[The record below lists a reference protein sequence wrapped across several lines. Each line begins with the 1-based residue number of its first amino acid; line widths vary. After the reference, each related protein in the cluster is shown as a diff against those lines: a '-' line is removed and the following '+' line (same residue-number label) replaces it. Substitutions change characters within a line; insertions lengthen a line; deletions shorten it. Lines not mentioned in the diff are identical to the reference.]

1 MPFDYAVLEIERVDV
16 PTHGSLT
23 TGVGSSNMQIF
34 VNTLTRETIT
44 LDEEANVSSYR
55 RHGSSWYSLVAVTGE
70 GECAGVDQL
79 LVSLY

>member
-1 MPFDYAVLEIERVDV
+1 MEIERVDV

-44 LDEEANVSSYR
+44 LDER
-55 RHGSSWYSLVAVTGE
+55 LTVARIAAMVL
-70 GECAGVDQL
+70 AGTPR
-79 LVSLY
+79 SA